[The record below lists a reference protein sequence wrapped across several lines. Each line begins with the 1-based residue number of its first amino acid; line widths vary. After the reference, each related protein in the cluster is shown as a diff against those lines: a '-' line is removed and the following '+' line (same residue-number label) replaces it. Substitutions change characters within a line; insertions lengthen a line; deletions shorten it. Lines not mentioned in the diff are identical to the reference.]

1 MPDWF
6 YRTIS
11 RPVLFQLPARRARD
25 IALGFMGA
33 LARLPLGPRVIDFM
47 GHMRPDDRL
56 RCTHF
61 GMEFGSPIGLGP
73 YLDSRACA
81 LPALARFGF
90 GFIEIGPITANG
102 DHSGPSVDRL
112 DDLEAL
118 RFGSEGLNE
127 VALSAKLTSPSRI
140 QVPLMLRL
148 ASKAP
153 PDRATEDVAE
163 LIRKLAPVA
172 RLFSLGTISVAVSW
186 SAEQWKAHV
195 DAIRQVANGCS
206 SRRPVLLCVPADL
219 DASRL
224 PHVEAALA
232 AGFDGLLVDGSIA
245 DKDGTIVGAP
255 VREAALHQVRM
266 LRNHFANIP
275 IVAGGGIHE
284 PRHALEFRAAGA
296 DLVQMDSG
304 LVFTGPGLPKRTNE
318 LLLWETAKHIP
329 PPPQTRA
336 AEMSWFWTLAMG
348 GGMLLGSVLALAFA
362 ATVVVLPYDLNF
374 IGLTLDELNA
384 INPRLLQFMA
394 HDRVSLAGTM
404 VATGAM
410 YVGLSYHGIRR
421 GYHWAQ
427 MTVFVSAFTGFASFF
442 LFLGFGYLDPFH
454 AFVTAVLLQLLLL
467 GVKAKLGIYTPV
479 SPPESSNDRVWRMSQ
494 WGQLVLI
501 IHAAGL
507 LGAGVIISFIGVT
520 SVFVPEDLAYMGIG
534 AEALRE
540 AHPRLVPLIAHD
552 RATFGGMLL
561 ASGWAFLLP
570 ALWGFRRGES
580 WLWWT
585 YLAAGPVGYICAIG
599 VHFAVGYTDFHH
611 LLPAFTGLSLFL
623 LGLLLSGP
631 HLLIKR

>member
-1 MPDWF
+1 
-6 YRTIS
+6 
-11 RPVLFQLPARRARD
+11 
-25 IALGFMGA
+25 
-33 LARLPLGPRVIDFM
+33 
-47 GHMRPDDRL
+47 
-56 RCTHF
+56 
-61 GMEFGSPIGLGP
+61 
-73 YLDSRACA
+73 
-81 LPALARFGF
+81 
-90 GFIEIGPITANG
+90 
-102 DHSGPSVDRL
+102 
-112 DDLEAL
+112 
-118 RFGSEGLNE
+118 
-127 VALSAKLTSPSRI
+127 
-140 QVPLMLRL
+140 
-148 ASKAP
+148 
-153 PDRATEDVAE
+153 
-163 LIRKLAPVA
+163 
-172 RLFSLGTISVAVSW
+172 
-186 SAEQWKAHV
+186 
-195 DAIRQVANGCS
+195 
-206 SRRPVLLCVPADL
+206 
-219 DASRL
+219 
-224 PHVEAALA
+224 
-232 AGFDGLLVDGSIA
+232 
-245 DKDGTIVGAP
+245 
-255 VREAALHQVRM
+255 
-266 LRNHFANIP
+266 
-275 IVAGGGIHE
+275 
-284 PRHALEFRAAGA
+284 
-296 DLVQMDSG
+296 
-304 LVFTGPGLPKRTNE
+304 
-318 LLLWETAKHIP
+318 
-329 PPPQTRA
+329 
-336 AEMSWFWTLAMG
+336 MSWFWTLAMG

-374 IGLTLDELNA
+374 IGLTLDELHA

-467 GVKAKLGIYTPV
+467 GVKAKLGVYTPV